1 MSAIKRFP
9 GGSSP
14 ASVSQHR
21 HPRFDPN
28 LTKLQ
33 TYDTDTSEILITV
46 GYARHKIEWDIHI
59 ACGSCLQY
67 LFLSNRFKSLL
78 FALCVYFYHLYQPQT
93 VAHGFICLCII
104 SPWSLYII
112 CNLSF
117 FSVCE
122 SLVIN

>member
-46 GYARHKIEWDIHI
+46 GYASHKIEWDIHI

-78 FALCVYFYHLYQPQT
+78 FALCVCVGLCCVVRNAVCRDCRPRFHLSVY
-93 VAHGFICLCII
+93 
-104 SPWSLYII
+104 Y
-112 CNLSF
+112 
-117 FSVCE
+117 FSVV
-122 SLVIN
+122 SVRYL